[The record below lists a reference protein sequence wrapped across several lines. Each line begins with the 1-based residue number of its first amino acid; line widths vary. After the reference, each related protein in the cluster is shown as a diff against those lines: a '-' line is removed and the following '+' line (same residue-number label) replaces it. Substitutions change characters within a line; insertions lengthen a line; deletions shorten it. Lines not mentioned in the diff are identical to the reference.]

1 MKCLKKSV
9 FLLTM
14 VNAEKFRVYTPHSG
28 PESLVLCK
36 KKKKKKKS
44 NTFSSVALERTKK
57 KENIKSDENEI

>member
-1 MKCLKKSV
+1 
-9 FLLTM
+9 M

-28 PESLVLCK
+28 PESFVLCKK